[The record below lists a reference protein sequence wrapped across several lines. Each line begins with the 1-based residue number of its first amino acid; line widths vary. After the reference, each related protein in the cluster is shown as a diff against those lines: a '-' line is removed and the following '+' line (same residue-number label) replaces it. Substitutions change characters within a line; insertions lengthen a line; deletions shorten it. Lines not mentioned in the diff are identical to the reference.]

1 MLYES
6 VGLIFLRLYSATLLT
21 NYLKDRIPMK
31 LLSLTITLLLLAN
44 TGYGKTESLAF
55 TKEHSQTTIEIIDT
69 LENKHYKQ
77 QTVDDNFSSLL
88 LDSYFDA
95 LDPVKVYFLKS
106 DITRFEQS
114 RYSFDDNLKDGDLK
128 QGFTIFNLF
137 RERVAERLES
147 NINLLDSEFSFD
159 FSLNES
165 IDHNKDSRNWM
176 TSQVEADDYWRKR
189 MKDSLLRLVLSG
201 KELGAARELL
211 RKRYANQLK
220 QLARQDADD
229 AIQNFL
235 NVLAGIYD
243 PHTSYL
249 APRTLENFNISMS
262 LSLEGIGAVLQL
274 EDEFTKI
281 VRIVPGGPADK
292 QGTLAAEDK
301 IIGVAQGDD
310 TMVDVIGWRLDDVVE
325 LIRGKKD
332 SQVRLEVIPSTS
344 KIGDK
349 TAIVTIIRDKVK
361 LEEQA
366 AKSHILN
373 LHRDG
378 ENFRAGVITIPAFYM
393 DFEAYRQRDP
403 DFKSTSRDVM
413 KLIID
418 LKNEG
423 VDGIVLDLRNNG
435 GGSLY
440 EATAL
445 TDLFIHPGPVV
456 QIRHANQRVSRDQ
469 RARQRPFYDGP
480 MIVLINRLSASA
492 SEIFAGAI
500 QDYGRGLVV
509 GTTSFGKGTVQMLA
523 PLKQGRLKLTESK
536 FYRVSGQSTQHRG
549 VVPDITFPSY
559 FDLQEVGESSQDN
572 ALPWDS
578 IREVRHR
585 IYEDFSPLLSV
596 LKSQHQERIETDPNW
611 QFMLDEISLI
621 EEQRT
626 RQTVTLNKVL
636 REQLKEQREEKWLS
650 IENKRRQKRHEPVF
664 ESTEAAEVFRKQ
676 QKKDDK
682 MPDPILQETAHLLAD
697 YTHAAGASQETRL
710 VKKEKVP

>member
-1 MLYES
+1 
-6 VGLIFLRLYSATLLT
+6 
-21 NYLKDRIPMK
+21 MK
-31 LLSLTITLLLLAN
+31 LLSLTITLLLLTA
-44 TGYGKTESLAF
+44 TAYGKTEPLVF
-55 TKEHSQTTIEIIDT
+55 TKEHSQTAMEIIDT
-69 LENKHYKQ
+69 LGSKHYKKQ
-77 QTVDDNFSSLL
+77 VIDDDFSSHL

-106 DITRFEQS
+106 DITQFEAN
-114 RYSFDDNLKDGDLK
+114 RYTFDDDLEDGDLT
-128 QGFTIFNLF
+128 QGFDIFNLF
-137 RERVAERLES
+137 RERISDRLES
-147 NINLLDSEFSFD
+147 NIRLLESDFSFD
-159 FSLNES
+159 FSLEEAINH
-165 IDHNKDSRNWM
+165 DRDARTWM
-176 TSQVEADDYWRKR
+176 TSQEEADDYWRRR

-201 KELGAARELL
+201 KEPEAARELL
-211 RKRYANQLK
+211 RKRYVNQLK

-229 AIQNFL
+229 AVQGFV

-301 IIGVAQGDD
+301 IIGVAQDD
-310 TMVDVIGWRLDDVVE
+310 AAMVDIIGWRLDDVVE
-325 LIRGKKD
+325 LIRGKKN
-332 SQVRLEVIPSTS
+332 SRVRLEVIPGTS
-344 KIGDK
+344 KVGDK
-349 TAIVTIIRDKVK
+349 TKIVTITRDKVK

-366 AKSHILN
+366 AKSKVIELQQG
-373 LHRDG
+373 DKK
-378 ENFRAGVITIPAFYM
+378 FRAGVITVPAFYM

-403 DFKSTSRDVM
+403 NFKSTSRDVM
-413 KLIID
+413 KLIAD
-418 LKNEG
+418 LKEQD
-423 VDGIVLDLRNNG
+423 VDGIILDLRNNG

-456 QIRHANQRVSRDQ
+456 QIRHADQRVSREQ

-480 MIVLINRLSASA
+480 LIVLINRLSASA

-500 QDYGRGLVV
+500 QDYGRGLVA
-509 GTTSFGKGTVQMLA
+509 GTTSFGKGTVQVLA

-559 FDLQEVGESSQDN
+559 FDLEEVGESSQDN

-585 IYEDFSPLLSV
+585 MYEDFNPLLSV
-596 LKSQHQERIETDPNW
+596 LKTQHQRRIETDPDW
-611 QFMLDEISLI
+611 QFMLDEIALI
-621 EEQRT
+621 REQSAL
-626 RQTVTLNKVL
+626 QTVTLNKTR
-636 REQLKEQREEKWLS
+636 REQLKDQHEEKWLS
-650 IENKRRQKRHEPVF
+650 IENKRRLKRHEPVF
-664 ESTEAAEVFRKQ
+664 ETTDAVEAFRKQ
-676 QKKDDK
+676 QKEDEKT
-682 MPDPILQETAHLLAD
+682 PDPILQETAHLLAD
-697 YTHAAGASQETRL
+697 YTHVAASSLEVRL
-710 VKKEKVP
+710 VNKEAVK

>member
-1 MLYES
+1 
-6 VGLIFLRLYSATLLT
+6 
-21 NYLKDRIPMK
+21 MK
-31 LLSLTITLLLLAN
+31 LLSLTITLLLLTA
-44 TGYGKTESLAF
+44 TAYGKTEPLVF
-55 TKEHSQTTIEIIDT
+55 TKEHSQTAMEIIDT
-69 LENKHYKQ
+69 LGSKHYKKQ
-77 QTVDDNFSSLL
+77 VIDDDFSSHL

-106 DITRFEQS
+106 DITQFEAN
-114 RYSFDDNLKDGDLK
+114 RYTFDDDLEDGDLT
-128 QGFTIFNLF
+128 QGFDIFNLF
-137 RERVAERLES
+137 RERISDRLES
-147 NINLLDSEFSFD
+147 NIRLLESDFSFD
-159 FSLNES
+159 FSLEEAINHDRDAR
-165 IDHNKDSRNWM
+165 IWM
-176 TSQVEADDYWRKR
+176 TSQEEADDYWRRR

-201 KELGAARELL
+201 KEPEAARELL

-229 AIQNFL
+229 AVQGFV

-301 IIGVAQGDD
+301 IIGVAQDD
-310 TMVDVIGWRLDDVVE
+310 AAMVDIIGWRLDDVVE
-325 LIRGKKD
+325 LIRGKKN
-332 SQVRLEVIPSTS
+332 SRVRLEVIPGTS
-344 KIGDK
+344 KVGDK
-349 TAIVTIIRDKVK
+349 TKIVTITRDKVK

-366 AKSHILN
+366 AKSKVIELQQG
-373 LHRDG
+373 DKK
-378 ENFRAGVITIPAFYM
+378 FRAGVITVPAFYM

-403 DFKSTSRDVM
+403 NFKSTSRDVM
-413 KLIID
+413 KLIAD
-418 LKNEG
+418 LKEQD
-423 VDGIVLDLRNNG
+423 VDGIILDLRNNG

-456 QIRHANQRVSRDQ
+456 QIRHADQRVSREQ

-480 MIVLINRLSASA
+480 LIVLINRLSASA

-500 QDYGRGLVV
+500 QDYGRGLVA
-509 GTTSFGKGTVQMLA
+509 GTTSFGKGTVQVLA

-559 FDLQEVGESSQDN
+559 FDLEEVGESSQDN

-585 IYEDFSPLLSV
+585 MYEDFNPLLSV
-596 LKSQHQERIETDPNW
+596 LKTQHQRRIETDPDW
-611 QFMLDEISLI
+611 QFMLDEIALI
-621 EEQRT
+621 REQSAL
-626 RQTVTLNKVL
+626 QTVTLNKTR
-636 REQLKEQREEKWLS
+636 REQLKDQHEEKWLS
-650 IENKRRQKRHEPVF
+650 IENKRRLKRHEPVF
-664 ESTEAAEVFRKQ
+664 ETTDAVEAFRKQ
-676 QKKDDK
+676 QKEDEKT
-682 MPDPILQETAHLLAD
+682 PDPILQETAHLLAD
-697 YTHAAGASQETRL
+697 YTHVAASSLEVRL
-710 VKKEKVP
+710 VNKEAVK

>member
-1 MLYES
+1 
-6 VGLIFLRLYSATLLT
+6 
-21 NYLKDRIPMK
+21 MK
-31 LLSLTITLLLLAN
+31 LLPFAITLFLVA
-44 TGYGKTESLAF
+44 TTAYGKTETLVFS
-55 TKEHSQTTIEIIDT
+55 KEHSQTAMEIIDT
-69 LENKHYKQ
+69 LGSKHYKKQ
-77 QTVDDNFSSLL
+77 VVDDDFSSRL

-95 LDPVKVYFLKS
+95 LDPGKVYFLKN
-106 DITRFEQS
+106 DVAQFETS
-114 RYSFDDNLKDGDLK
+114 RYSFDEALEDGDLTD
-128 QGFTIFNLF
+128 GFAIFNLF
-137 RERVAERLES
+137 RDRITERLES
-147 NINLLDSEFSFD
+147 NIALLESDFSFD
-159 FSLNES
+159 FSLDES
-165 IDHNKDSRNWM
+165 INNDRDSRHWM
-176 TSQVEADDYWRKR
+176 VSQADADEYWRKR

-201 KELGAARELL
+201 KEPDAARELL

-229 AIQNFL
+229 AVQGFI

-310 TMVDVIGWRLDDVVE
+310 AAMVDVIGWRLDDVVE

-332 SQVRLEVIPSTS
+332 SRVRLEIIPGTS
-344 KIGDK
+344 EGGDE
-349 TAIVTIIRDKVK
+349 TTIVTITRDKVK

-366 AKSHILN
+366 AKSKVIELQQ
-373 LHRDG
+373 DG
-378 ENFRAGVITIPAFYM
+378 ESFRAGVITVPAFYM

-403 DFKSTSRDVM
+403 NFKSTSRDVM
-413 KLIID
+413 KLIVD
-418 LKNEG
+418 LKKEG

-440 EATAL
+440 EATSL

-456 QIRHANQRVSRDQ
+456 QIRHADQRVSREQ

-480 MIVLINRLSASA
+480 LIVLINRLSASA

-500 QDYGRGLVV
+500 QDYGRGLVA
-509 GTTSFGKGTVQMLA
+509 GTTSFGKGTVQVLA

-549 VVPDITFPSY
+549 VVPDIAFPSY
-559 FDLQEVGESSQDN
+559 FDLEEVGESSQDN

-585 IYEDFSPLLSV
+585 MYEDFDPLLSI
-596 LKSQHQERIETDPNW
+596 LKTQHQQRVETDPDW
-611 QFMLDEISLI
+611 QFMLDEIALI
-621 EEQRT
+621 NEQRAL
-626 RQTVTLNKVL
+626 QTVTLNRTN
-636 REQLKEQREEKWLS
+636 REELKRQREEKWLA
-650 IENKRRQKRHEPVF
+650 IENKRRQKRNEPVF
-664 ESTEAAEVFRKQ
+664 ESTDAVEAFRKQ
-676 QKKDDK
+676 QKEDEK
-682 MPDPILQETAHLLAD
+682 MPDPILQETAKLLAD
-697 YTHAAGASQETRL
+697 YTHAATVALETR
-710 VKKEKVP
+710 VVRKGSVQ

>member
-1 MLYES
+1 
-6 VGLIFLRLYSATLLT
+6 
-21 NYLKDRIPMK
+21 MK
-31 LLSLTITLLLLAN
+31 LLSFAITLFLLA
-44 TGYGKTESLAF
+44 TTAYGKTEPLVF
-55 TKEHSQTTIEIIDT
+55 TKEHSQTAMEIIDT
-69 LENKHYKQ
+69 LSSKHYKKQ
-77 QTVDDNFSSLL
+77 IVDDNFSSRL

-106 DITRFEQS
+106 DVAQFEAS
-114 RYSFDDNLKDGDLK
+114 RYSFDEALADGDLT
-128 QGFTIFNLF
+128 QGFAIFNLF
-137 RERVAERLES
+137 RERIAERLES
-147 NINLLDSEFSFD
+147 NITLLEGDFSFD
-159 FSLNES
+159 FSLEETINL
-165 IDHNKDSRNWM
+165 DRDSRSWM
-176 TSQVEADDYWRKR
+176 ASEAEAADYWRKR

-201 KELGAARELL
+201 KEPDAARELL

-229 AIQNFL
+229 AVQGFI

-262 LSLEGIGAVLQL
+262 LSLEGIGAVLQM

-292 QGTLAAEDK
+292 QGSLAAEDK
-301 IIGVAQGDD
+301 IIGVAQDD
-310 TMVDVIGWRLDDVVE
+310 AVMVDVIGWRLDDVVD

-332 SQVRLEVIPSTS
+332 SRVRLEIISGTS
-344 KIGDK
+344 EGGDK
-349 TAIVTIIRDKVK
+349 TSIVAIIRDKVK

-366 AKSHILN
+366 AKSQVIEL
-373 LHRDG
+373 LQGD
-378 ENFRAGVITIPAFYM
+378 EKFRAGVITVPAFYM

-403 DFKSTSRDVM
+403 NFKSTSRDVM

-418 LKNEG
+418 LKKEG
-423 VDGIVLDLRNNG
+423 VDGIILDLRNNG

-440 EATAL
+440 EATSL

-456 QIRHANQRVSRDQ
+456 QIRHADQHVSREQ

-480 MIVLINRLSASA
+480 LIVLINRLSASA

-500 QDYGRGLVV
+500 QDYGRGLVA
-509 GTTSFGKGTVQMLA
+509 GTTSFGKGTVQVLA

-549 VVPDITFPSY
+549 VVPDIDFPSY
-559 FDLQEVGESSQDN
+559 FDLEEVGESSQDN

-585 IYEDFSPLLSV
+585 MYEDFDPLLSV
-596 LKSQHQERIETDPNW
+596 LKTQHRQRVETDPDW
-611 QFMLDEISLI
+611 QFMLNEIALI
-621 EEQRT
+621 SEQRAL
-626 RQTVTLNKVL
+626 QTSTLNKTS
-636 REQLKEQREEKWLS
+636 REQLKEQREEKWLA
-650 IENKRRQKRHEPVF
+650 IENTRRQKRNEPVF
-664 ESTEAAEVFRKQ
+664 ESTDAVEAFRKQ
-676 QKKDDK
+676 QKEDEKT
-682 MPDPILQETAHLLAD
+682 PDPILQETAHLLAD
-697 YTHAAGASQETRL
+697 YTHAAAASLEPRL
-710 VKKEKVP
+710 VRKEAVQ

>member
-1 MLYES
+1 
-6 VGLIFLRLYSATLLT
+6 
-21 NYLKDRIPMK
+21 MK
-31 LLSLTITLLLLAN
+31 LLSFTITLFLLA
-44 TGYGKTESLAF
+44 TTAYGKTEPLVF
-55 TKEHSQTTIEIIDT
+55 TKEHSQTAMEIIET
-69 LENKHYKQ
+69 LSSKHYKKQ
-77 QTVDDNFSSLL
+77 LVDDNFSSRM

-106 DITRFEQS
+106 DVAQFEAIRF
-114 RYSFDDNLKDGDLK
+114 SFDEALEDGDLA
-128 QGFTIFNLF
+128 QGFAIFNLF
-137 RERVAERLES
+137 RERISGRLES
-147 NINLLDSEFSFD
+147 NITLLESDFSFD
-159 FSLNES
+159 FSLEETINH
-165 IDHNKDSRNWM
+165 DRDSRSWM
-176 TSQVEADDYWRKR
+176 TNEAEADDYWRKR

-201 KELGAARELL
+201 KEPDAARELL

-229 AIQNFL
+229 AVQGFI

-262 LSLEGIGAVLQL
+262 LSLEGIGAVLQM

-301 IIGVAQGDD
+301 IIGVAQDD
-310 TMVDVIGWRLDDVVE
+310 ADMVDVIGWRLDDVVD

-332 SQVRLEVIPSTS
+332 SRVRLEVIPSTS
-344 KIGDK
+344 EGGDK
-349 TAIVTIIRDKVK
+349 TTVVAIIRDKVK

-366 AKSHILN
+366 AKSEVIELQQG
-373 LHRDG
+373 DD
-378 ENFRAGVITIPAFYM
+378 NFRAGVITVPAFYM

-403 DFKSTSRDVM
+403 NFKSTSRDVM

-418 LKNEG
+418 LKKEG
-423 VDGIVLDLRNNG
+423 VDGIILDLRNNG

-440 EATAL
+440 EATSL

-456 QIRHANQRVSRDQ
+456 QIRHADQHVSREQ

-480 MIVLINRLSASA
+480 LIVLINRLSASA

-500 QDYGRGLVV
+500 QDYGRGLVA
-509 GTTSFGKGTVQMLA
+509 GTTSFGKGTVQVLA

-549 VVPDITFPSY
+549 VVPDIAFPSY
-559 FDLQEVGESSQDN
+559 FDLEEVGESSQDN

-585 IYEDFSPLLSV
+585 MYEDFDPLLSV
-596 LKSQHQERIETDPNW
+596 LKTQHQLRVETDPDW
-611 QFMLDEISLI
+611 QFMLDEIAIIS
-621 EEQRT
+621 EQREL
-626 RQTVTLNKVL
+626 QTFTLNKAS
-636 REQLKEQREEKWLS
+636 REQLKEQREEKWLA
-650 IENKRRQKRHEPVF
+650 IENTRRQKRNEPVF
-664 ESTEAAEVFRKQ
+664 ESTDAVEAFRKQ
-676 QKKDDK
+676 QKEDEKT
-682 MPDPILQETAHLLAD
+682 PDPILQETAHLLAD
-697 YTHAAGASQETRL
+697 YTHAAAASLQTRL
-710 VKKEKVP
+710 VRKEGVQ

>member
-1 MLYES
+1 
-6 VGLIFLRLYSATLLT
+6 
-21 NYLKDRIPMK
+21 MK
-31 LLSLTITLLLLAN
+31 LLSLTITLLLLA
-44 TGYGKTESLAF
+44 TTTYGKTESLVF
-55 TKEHSQTTIEIIDT
+55 TKEHSQTAIEIINT
-69 LENKHYKQ
+69 LSSKHYKKQ
-77 QTVDDNFSSLL
+77 PVDDNFSSLL

-95 LDPVKVYFLKS
+95 LDPAKAYLLKS
-106 DITRFEQS
+106 DVTAFEGTRY
-114 RYSFDDNLKDGDLK
+114 RFDDDLTEGDLTD
-128 QGFTIFNLF
+128 GFAIFNVF
-137 RERVAERLES
+137 RERISARLES
-147 NINLLDSEFSFD
+147 NIRLLESDFNFD
-159 FSLNES
+159 FSQDES
-165 IDHNKDSRNWM
+165 INLDNDSRRWM
-176 TSQVEADDYWRKR
+176 TSQAEADEYWRKR
-189 MKDSLLRLVLSG
+189 MKDSLLRLLLSG
-201 KELGAARELL
+201 KELGDARELL
-211 RKRYANQLK
+211 RKRYANQLQ

-229 AIQNFL
+229 TVQGFI
-235 NVLAGIYD
+235 NVLAGLYD

-301 IIGVAQGDD
+301 IIGVAQDD
-310 TMVDVIGWRLDDVVE
+310 GPMIDVIGWRLDEVVE

-332 SQVRLEVIPSTS
+332 SRVRLEIIPGTLEG
-344 KIGDK
+344 GDE
-349 TAIVTIIRDKVK
+349 TTIVAITRDKVK

-366 AKSHILN
+366 AKSHIIELQQ
-373 LHRDG
+373 DD
-378 ENFRAGVITIPAFYM
+378 ESFRAGVIAIPAFYM

-403 DFKSTSRDVM
+403 DFKSTSRDVL

-418 LKNEG
+418 LKNDD

-456 QIRHANQRVSRDQ
+456 QIRHADQRVSREQ

-480 MIVLINRLSASA
+480 LIVLINRLSASA

-500 QDYGRGLVV
+500 QDYGRGLIA
-509 GTTSFGKGTVQMLA
+509 GTTSFGKGTVQVLA

-549 VVPDITFPSY
+549 VVPDIAFPSY
-559 FDLQEVGESSQDN
+559 FDLEEVGESSRDN

-585 IYEDFSPLLSV
+585 MYEDFSPLLSI
-596 LKSQHQERIETDPNW
+596 LKARHQQRIQTDPDW
-611 QFMLDEISLI
+611 QFMLDEINLI
-621 EEQRT
+621 EEQRA
-626 RQTVTLNKVL
+626 RQTVTLNKAL
-636 REQLKEQREEKWLS
+636 REQLKAQREEKWLS
-650 IENKRRQKRHEPVF
+650 IENKRRHKRQEPVF
-664 ESTEAAEVFRKQ
+664 ESTDAVEAFRKQ
-676 QKKDDK
+676 QEEDDK
-682 MPDPILQETAHLLAD
+682 TPDPILQETANLLAD
-697 YTHAAGASQETRL
+697 YTASAALLDTR
-710 VKKEKVP
+710 VVRKESVQ

>member
-1 MLYES
+1 
-6 VGLIFLRLYSATLLT
+6 
-21 NYLKDRIPMK
+21 MK
-31 LLSLTITLLLLAN
+31 LLSLVLTLFLFAS
-44 TGYGKTESLAF
+44 TAYGKTESLVF
-55 TKEHSQTTIEIIDT
+55 TKEHSRTAMEIIDT
-69 LENKHYKQ
+69 LSSKHYKKQ
-77 QTVDDNFSSLL
+77 SVDDQFSSRL

-95 LDPVKVYFLKS
+95 LDPVKVYFLQS
-106 DITRFEQS
+106 DVAQFEPS
-114 RYSFDDNLKDGDLK
+114 RYSLDDALKDGDLS
-128 QGFTIFNLF
+128 QAFAIFNLF
-137 RERVAERLES
+137 RERIAQRLES
-147 NINLLDSEFSFD
+147 NVAVLEGDFSFD
-159 FSLNES
+159 FSLEES
-165 IDHNKDSRNWM
+165 INLDRDSRNWM
-176 TSQVEADDYWRKR
+176 ASQAEADDYWRKR

-201 KELGAARELL
+201 KEPDAARELL

-229 AIQNFL
+229 AVQNFI

-292 QGTLAAEDK
+292 NGVLAAEDK
-301 IIGVAQGDD
+301 IIGVAQDDGD
-310 TMVDVIGWRLDDVVE
+310 MVDVIGWRLDDVVD

-332 SQVRLEVIPSTS
+332 SRVRLEIIPGTS
-344 KIGDK
+344 EGGDK
-349 TAIVTIIRDKVK
+349 TAVVTIVRDKVK

-366 AKSHILN
+366 AKSEVIELKQGGH
-373 LHRDG
+373 
-378 ENFRAGVITIPAFYM
+378 NFQVGVITVPAFYM

-403 DFKSTSRDVM
+403 NFKSTSRDVM
-413 KLIID
+413 KLILD
-418 LKNEG
+418 LKKQH

-440 EATAL
+440 EATSL

-456 QIRHANQRVSRDQ
+456 QIRHADQRVSREQ

-480 MIVLINRLSASA
+480 LIVLINRLSASA

-509 GTTSFGKGTVQMLA
+509 GTTSFGKGTVQVLA

-549 VVPDITFPSY
+549 VIPDISFPSY
-559 FDLQEVGESSQDN
+559 FDLDEVGESSQDN

-585 IYEDFSPLLSV
+585 MYEDFDPLLTL
-596 LKSQHQERIETDPNW
+596 LKTQHQQRVDGDPDW
-611 QFMLDEISLI
+611 QFMLDEIALI
-621 EEQRT
+621 SEQRALKT
-626 RQTVTLNKVL
+626 FTLNKAN
-636 REQLKEQREEKWLS
+636 REQLKAQREERWLA
-650 IENKRRQKRHEPVF
+650 IENTRRQKRAEPVF
-664 ESTEAAEVFRKQ
+664 ESTDAVEAFRKQ
-676 QKKDDK
+676 QKEDEQT
-682 MPDPILQETAHLLAD
+682 PDPILQETAHLLAD
-697 YTHAAGASQETRL
+697 YSRAAALPETRL
-710 VKKEKVP
+710 VKKAGAQ

>member
-1 MLYES
+1 
-6 VGLIFLRLYSATLLT
+6 
-21 NYLKDRIPMK
+21 MK
-31 LLSLTITLLLLAN
+31 LLSLAITLFLLA
-44 TGYGKTESLAF
+44 TTAYGKTEPLVF
-55 TKEHSQTTIEIIDT
+55 TKEHSQTAMEIIET
-69 LENKHYKQ
+69 LSSKHYKKQ
-77 QTVDDNFSSLL
+77 LVDDNFSSRL

-106 DITRFEQS
+106 DVAQFEAS
-114 RYSFDDNLKDGDLK
+114 RYSFDEALADGDLA
-128 QGFTIFNLF
+128 QGFAIFNLF
-137 RERVAERLES
+137 RERIAERLES
-147 NINLLDSEFSFD
+147 NIALLEGDFSFD
-159 FSLNES
+159 FSLEETINH
-165 IDHNKDSRNWM
+165 DRDSRSWM
-176 TSQVEADDYWRKR
+176 TSEADANDYWRKR

-201 KELGAARELL
+201 KEPDAARELL

-229 AIQNFL
+229 AVQGFI

-262 LSLEGIGAVLQL
+262 LSLEGIGAVLQM

-301 IIGVAQGDD
+301 IIGVAQDD
-310 TMVDVIGWRLDDVVE
+310 ADMVDVIGWRLDDVVD

-332 SQVRLEVIPSTS
+332 SRVRLEVIPSTS
-344 KIGDK
+344 EGGDK
-349 TAIVTIIRDKVK
+349 TTVVAIIRDKVK

-366 AKSHILN
+366 AKSEVIELQQG
-373 LHRDG
+373 D
-378 ENFRAGVITIPAFYM
+378 ENFRAGVITVPAFYM

-403 DFKSTSRDVM
+403 NFKSTSRDVM

-418 LKNEG
+418 LKKEG
-423 VDGIVLDLRNNG
+423 VDGIILDLRNNG

-440 EATAL
+440 EATSL

-456 QIRHANQRVSRDQ
+456 QIRHADQHVSREQ

-480 MIVLINRLSASA
+480 LIVLINRLSASA

-500 QDYGRGLVV
+500 QDYGRGLVA
-509 GTTSFGKGTVQMLA
+509 GTTSFGKGTVQVLA

-549 VVPDITFPSY
+549 VVPDIAFPSY
-559 FDLQEVGESSQDN
+559 FDLEEVGESSQDN

-585 IYEDFSPLLSV
+585 MYEDFDPLLSV
-596 LKSQHQERIETDPNW
+596 LKTQHQLRVETDPDW
-611 QFMLDEISLI
+611 QFMLDEIAIIS
-621 EEQRT
+621 EQREL
-626 RQTVTLNKVL
+626 QTFTLNKAS
-636 REQLKEQREEKWLS
+636 REQLKEQREEKWLA
-650 IENKRRQKRHEPVF
+650 IENTRRQKRNEPVF
-664 ESTEAAEVFRKQ
+664 ESTDAVEAFRKQ
-676 QKKDDK
+676 QKEDEKT
-682 MPDPILQETAHLLAD
+682 PDPILQETAHLLAD
-697 YTHAAGASQETRL
+697 YTHAAAASLETRL
-710 VKKEKVP
+710 VRKEGVQ

>member
-1 MLYES
+1 
-6 VGLIFLRLYSATLLT
+6 
-21 NYLKDRIPMK
+21 MK
-31 LLSLTITLLLLAN
+31 LLSLTITLLLLA
-44 TGYGKTESLAF
+44 TTTYGKTESLVF
-55 TKEHSQTTIEIIDT
+55 TKEHSQTAIEIINT
-69 LENKHYKQ
+69 LSSKHYKKQ
-77 QTVDDNFSSLL
+77 PVDDNFSSLL

-95 LDPVKVYFLKS
+95 LDPAKAYLLKS
-106 DITRFEQS
+106 DVTAFEGTRY
-114 RYSFDDNLKDGDLK
+114 RFDDDLTEGDLTD
-128 QGFTIFNLF
+128 GFAIFNVF
-137 RERVAERLES
+137 RERISARLES
-147 NINLLDSEFSFD
+147 NIRLLESDFNFD
-159 FSLNES
+159 FSQDES
-165 IDHNKDSRNWM
+165 INLDNDSRRWM
-176 TSQVEADDYWRKR
+176 TSQAEADEYWRKR
-189 MKDSLLRLVLSG
+189 MKDSLLRLLLSG
-201 KELGAARELL
+201 KELGDARELL
-211 RKRYANQLK
+211 RKRYANQLQ

-229 AIQNFL
+229 TVQGFI
-235 NVLAGIYD
+235 NVLAGLYD

-301 IIGVAQGDD
+301 IIGVAQDD
-310 TMVDVIGWRLDDVVE
+310 GPMIDVIGWRLDEVVE

-332 SQVRLEVIPSTS
+332 SRVRLEIIPGTLEG
-344 KIGDK
+344 GDE
-349 TAIVTIIRDKVK
+349 TTIVAITRDKVK

-366 AKSHILN
+366 AKSHIIELQQ
-373 LHRDG
+373 DD
-378 ENFRAGVITIPAFYM
+378 ESFRAGVIAIPAFYM

-403 DFKSTSRDVM
+403 DFKSTSRDVL

-418 LKNEG
+418 LKNDD

-456 QIRHANQRVSRDQ
+456 QIRHADQRVSREQ

-480 MIVLINRLSASA
+480 LIVLINRLSASA

-500 QDYGRGLVV
+500 QDYGRGLIA
-509 GTTSFGKGTVQMLA
+509 GTTSFGKGTVQVLA

-549 VVPDITFPSY
+549 VVPDIAFPSY
-559 FDLQEVGESSQDN
+559 FDLEEVGESSRDN

-585 IYEDFSPLLSV
+585 MYEDFSPLLSI
-596 LKSQHQERIETDPNW
+596 LKARHQQRIQTDPDW
-611 QFMLDEISLI
+611 QFMLDEINLI
-621 EEQRT
+621 EEQRA
-626 RQTVTLNKVL
+626 RQTVTLNKAL
-636 REQLKEQREEKWLS
+636 REQLKAQREEKWLS
-650 IENKRRQKRHEPVF
+650 IENKRRHKRQEPVF
-664 ESTEAAEVFRKQ
+664 ESTDAVEAFRKQ
-676 QKKDDK
+676 QEEDHKT
-682 MPDPILQETAHLLAD
+682 PDPILQETANLLAD
-697 YTHAAGASQETRL
+697 YTASAALLDTR
-710 VKKEKVP
+710 VVRKESVQ

>member
-1 MLYES
+1 
-6 VGLIFLRLYSATLLT
+6 
-21 NYLKDRIPMK
+21 MK
-31 LLSLTITLLLLAN
+31 LLSLTITLLLLA
-44 TGYGKTESLAF
+44 TTTYGKTESLVF
-55 TKEHSQTTIEIIDT
+55 TKEHSQTAIEINNT
-69 LENKHYKQ
+69 LSSKHYKKQ
-77 QTVDDNFSSLL
+77 PVDDNFSSLL

-95 LDPVKVYFLKS
+95 LDPAKAYLLKS
-106 DITRFEQS
+106 DVTAFEGTRY
-114 RYSFDDNLKDGDLK
+114 RFDDDLTEGDLTD
-128 QGFTIFNLF
+128 GFAIFNVF
-137 RERVAERLES
+137 RERISARLES
-147 NINLLDSEFSFD
+147 NIRLLESDFNFD
-159 FSLNES
+159 FSQDES
-165 IDHNKDSRNWM
+165 INLDNDSRRWM
-176 TSQVEADDYWRKR
+176 TSQAEADEYWRKR
-189 MKDSLLRLVLSG
+189 MKDSLLRLLLSG
-201 KELGAARELL
+201 KELGDARELL
-211 RKRYANQLK
+211 RKRYANQLQ

-229 AIQNFL
+229 TVQGFI
-235 NVLAGIYD
+235 NVLAGLYD

-301 IIGVAQGDD
+301 IIGVAQDD
-310 TMVDVIGWRLDDVVE
+310 GPMIDVIGWRLDEVVE

-332 SQVRLEVIPSTS
+332 SRVRLEIIPGTLEG
-344 KIGDK
+344 GDE
-349 TAIVTIIRDKVK
+349 TTIVAITRDKVK

-366 AKSHILN
+366 AKSHIIELQQ
-373 LHRDG
+373 DD
-378 ENFRAGVITIPAFYM
+378 ESFRAGVIAIPAFYM

-403 DFKSTSRDVM
+403 DFKSTSRDVL

-418 LKNEG
+418 LKNDD

-456 QIRHANQRVSRDQ
+456 QIRHADQRVSREQ

-480 MIVLINRLSASA
+480 LIVLINRLSASA

-500 QDYGRGLVV
+500 QDYGRGLIA
-509 GTTSFGKGTVQMLA
+509 GTTSFGKGTVQVLA

-549 VVPDITFPSY
+549 VVPDIAFPSY
-559 FDLQEVGESSQDN
+559 FDLEEVGESSRDN

-585 IYEDFSPLLSV
+585 MYEDFSPLLSI
-596 LKSQHQERIETDPNW
+596 LKARHQQRIQTDPDW
-611 QFMLDEISLI
+611 QFMLDEINLI
-621 EEQRT
+621 EEQRA
-626 RQTVTLNKVL
+626 RQTVTLNKAL
-636 REQLKEQREEKWLS
+636 REQLKAQREEKWLS
-650 IENKRRQKRHEPVF
+650 IENKRRHKRQEPVF
-664 ESTEAAEVFRKQ
+664 ESTDAVEAFRKQ
-676 QKKDDK
+676 QEEDDK
-682 MPDPILQETAHLLAD
+682 TPDPILQETANLLAD
-697 YTHAAGASQETRL
+697 YTASAALLDTR
-710 VKKEKVP
+710 VVRKESVQ

>member
-1 MLYES
+1 
-6 VGLIFLRLYSATLLT
+6 
-21 NYLKDRIPMK
+21 MK
-31 LLSLTITLLLLAN
+31 LLSLTITLFLLA
-44 TGYGKTESLAF
+44 TTAYGKTEPLVF
-55 TKEHSQTTIEIIDT
+55 TKEHSQTAMEIIET
-69 LENKHYKQ
+69 LSSKHYKKQ
-77 QTVDDNFSSLL
+77 LVDDNFSSRL
-88 LDSYFDA
+88 LDSYFEA

-106 DITRFEQS
+106 DVAQFEAS
-114 RYSFDDNLKDGDLK
+114 RYSFDEALEDGDLA
-128 QGFTIFNLF
+128 QGFAIFNLF
-137 RERVAERLES
+137 RERISGRLES
-147 NINLLDSEFSFD
+147 NITLLESDFSFD
-159 FSLNES
+159 FSLEETINH
-165 IDHNKDSRNWM
+165 DRDSRSWM
-176 TSQVEADDYWRKR
+176 TNGAEADDYWRKR

-201 KELGAARELL
+201 KEPDAARELL

-229 AIQNFL
+229 AVQGFI

-262 LSLEGIGAVLQL
+262 LSLEGIGAVLQM

-301 IIGVAQGDD
+301 IIGVAQDD
-310 TMVDVIGWRLDDVVE
+310 ADMVDVIGWRLDDVVD

-332 SQVRLEVIPSTS
+332 SRVRLEVIPSTS
-344 KIGDK
+344 EGGDK
-349 TAIVTIIRDKVK
+349 TTVVAIIRDKVK

-366 AKSHILN
+366 AKSEVIELQQG
-373 LHRDG
+373 D
-378 ENFRAGVITIPAFYM
+378 ENFRAGVITVPAFYM

-403 DFKSTSRDVM
+403 NFKSTSRDVM

-418 LKNEG
+418 LKKEG
-423 VDGIVLDLRNNG
+423 VDGIILDLRNNG

-440 EATAL
+440 EATSL

-456 QIRHANQRVSRDQ
+456 QIRHADQHVSREQ

-480 MIVLINRLSASA
+480 LIVLINRLSASA

-500 QDYGRGLVV
+500 QDYGRGLVA
-509 GTTSFGKGTVQMLA
+509 GTTSFGKGTVQVLA

-549 VVPDITFPSY
+549 VVPDIAFPSY
-559 FDLQEVGESSQDN
+559 FDLEEVGESSQDN

-585 IYEDFSPLLSV
+585 MYEDFDPLLSV
-596 LKSQHQERIETDPNW
+596 LKTQHQLRVETDPDW
-611 QFMLDEISLI
+611 QFMLDEIAIIS
-621 EEQRT
+621 EQREL
-626 RQTVTLNKVL
+626 QTFTLNKAS
-636 REQLKEQREEKWLS
+636 REQLKEQREEKWLA
-650 IENKRRQKRHEPVF
+650 IENTRRQKRNEPVF
-664 ESTEAAEVFRKQ
+664 ESTDAVEAFRKQ
-676 QKKDDK
+676 QKEDEKT
-682 MPDPILQETAHLLAD
+682 PDPILQETAHLLAD
-697 YTHAAGASQETRL
+697 YTHAAAASLQTRL
-710 VKKEKVP
+710 VRKEGVQ

>member
-1 MLYES
+1 
-6 VGLIFLRLYSATLLT
+6 
-21 NYLKDRIPMK
+21 MK
-31 LLSLTITLLLLAN
+31 LLSLTITLFLLA
-44 TGYGKTESLAF
+44 TTAYGKTEPLVF
-55 TKEHSQTTIEIIDT
+55 TKEHSQTAMEIIET
-69 LENKHYKQ
+69 LSSKHYKKQ
-77 QTVDDNFSSLL
+77 LVDDNFSSRL
-88 LDSYFDA
+88 LDSYFEA

-106 DITRFEQS
+106 DVAQFEAS
-114 RYSFDDNLKDGDLK
+114 RYSFDEALEDGDLA
-128 QGFTIFNLF
+128 QGFAIFNLF
-137 RERVAERLES
+137 RERISGRLES
-147 NINLLDSEFSFD
+147 NITLLEGDFSFD
-159 FSLNES
+159 FSLEETINH
-165 IDHNKDSRNWM
+165 DRDSRSWM
-176 TSQVEADDYWRKR
+176 TNEAEADDYWRKR

-201 KELGAARELL
+201 KEPNAARELL

-229 AIQNFL
+229 AVQGFI

-262 LSLEGIGAVLQL
+262 LSLEGIGAVLQM

-301 IIGVAQGDD
+301 IIGVAQDD
-310 TMVDVIGWRLDDVVE
+310 ADMVDVIGWRLDDVVD

-332 SQVRLEVIPSTS
+332 SRVRLEVIPGTS
-344 KIGDK
+344 EGGDK
-349 TAIVTIIRDKVK
+349 TTVVAIIRDKVK

-366 AKSHILN
+366 AKSEVIKLQQG
-373 LHRDG
+373 D
-378 ENFRAGVITIPAFYM
+378 ENFRAGVITVPAFYM

-403 DFKSTSRDVM
+403 NFKSTSRDVM

-418 LKNEG
+418 LKKEG
-423 VDGIVLDLRNNG
+423 VDGIILDLRNNG

-440 EATAL
+440 EATSL

-456 QIRHANQRVSRDQ
+456 QIRHADQHVSREQ

-480 MIVLINRLSASA
+480 LIVLINRLSASA

-500 QDYGRGLVV
+500 QDYGRGLVA
-509 GTTSFGKGTVQMLA
+509 GTTSFGKGTVQVLA

-549 VVPDITFPSY
+549 VVPDIAFPSY
-559 FDLQEVGESSQDN
+559 FDLEEVGESSQDN

-585 IYEDFSPLLSV
+585 MYEDFDPLLSV
-596 LKSQHQERIETDPNW
+596 LKTQHQLRVETDPDW
-611 QFMLDEISLI
+611 QFMLDEIAIIS
-621 EEQRT
+621 EQREL
-626 RQTVTLNKVL
+626 QTFTLNKAS
-636 REQLKEQREEKWLS
+636 REQLKEQREEKWLA
-650 IENKRRQKRHEPVF
+650 IENTRRQKRNEPVF
-664 ESTEAAEVFRKQ
+664 ESTDAVEAFRKQ
-676 QKKDDK
+676 QKEDEKT
-682 MPDPILQETAHLLAD
+682 PDPILQETAHLLAD
-697 YTHAAGASQETRL
+697 YTHAAASLETRL
-710 VKKEKVP
+710 VRKESVQ

>member
-1 MLYES
+1 
-6 VGLIFLRLYSATLLT
+6 
-21 NYLKDRIPMK
+21 MK
-31 LLSLTITLLLLAN
+31 LLSLTITLFLLA
-44 TGYGKTESLAF
+44 TTAYGKTEPLVF
-55 TKEHSQTTIEIIDT
+55 TKEHSQTAMEIIET
-69 LENKHYKQ
+69 LSSKHYKKQ
-77 QTVDDNFSSLL
+77 LVDDNFSSRL

-106 DITRFEQS
+106 DVAQFEAS
-114 RYSFDDNLKDGDLK
+114 RYSFDEALEDGDLA
-128 QGFTIFNLF
+128 QGFAIFNLF
-137 RERVAERLES
+137 RERISGRLES
-147 NINLLDSEFSFD
+147 NITLLESDFSFD
-159 FSLNES
+159 FSLEETINH
-165 IDHNKDSRNWM
+165 DRDSRSLM
-176 TSQVEADDYWRKR
+176 TNEAEADDYWRKR

-201 KELGAARELL
+201 KEPDAARELL

-229 AIQNFL
+229 AVQGFI

-262 LSLEGIGAVLQL
+262 LSLEGIGAVLQM

-301 IIGVAQGDD
+301 IIGVAQDD
-310 TMVDVIGWRLDDVVE
+310 ADMVDVIGWRLDDVVD

-332 SQVRLEVIPSTS
+332 SRVRLEVIPSTS
-344 KIGDK
+344 EGGDK
-349 TAIVTIIRDKVK
+349 TTVVAIIRDKVK

-366 AKSHILN
+366 AKSEVIELQQG
-373 LHRDG
+373 D
-378 ENFRAGVITIPAFYM
+378 ENFRAGVITVPAFYM

-403 DFKSTSRDVM
+403 NFKSTSRDVM

-418 LKNEG
+418 LKKEG
-423 VDGIVLDLRNNG
+423 VDGIILDLRNNG

-440 EATAL
+440 EATSL

-456 QIRHANQRVSRDQ
+456 QIRHADQHVSREQ

-480 MIVLINRLSASA
+480 LIVLINRLSASA

-500 QDYGRGLVV
+500 QDYGRGLVA
-509 GTTSFGKGTVQMLA
+509 GSTSFGKGTVQVLA

-549 VVPDITFPSY
+549 VVPDIAFPSY
-559 FDLQEVGESSQDN
+559 FDLEEVGESSQDN

-585 IYEDFSPLLSV
+585 MYEDFDPLLSV
-596 LKSQHQERIETDPNW
+596 LKTQHQLRVETDPDW
-611 QFMLDEISLI
+611 QFMLDEIAIIS
-621 EEQRT
+621 EQREL
-626 RQTVTLNKVL
+626 QTFTLNKAS
-636 REQLKEQREEKWLS
+636 REQLKEQREEKWLA
-650 IENKRRQKRHEPVF
+650 IENTRRQKRNEPVF
-664 ESTEAAEVFRKQ
+664 ESTDAVEAFRKQ
-676 QKKDDK
+676 QKEDEKT
-682 MPDPILQETAHLLAD
+682 PDPILQETAHLLAD
-697 YTHAAGASQETRL
+697 YTHAAAASLETRL
-710 VKKEKVP
+710 VRKEGVQ

>member
-1 MLYES
+1 
-6 VGLIFLRLYSATLLT
+6 
-21 NYLKDRIPMK
+21 MK
-31 LLSLTITLLLLAN
+31 LLSLTITLLLLA
-44 TGYGKTESLAF
+44 TTTYGKTESLVF
-55 TKEHSQTTIEIIDT
+55 TKEHSQTAIEIINT
-69 LENKHYKQ
+69 LSSKHYKKQ
-77 QTVDDNFSSLL
+77 PVDDNFSSLL

-95 LDPVKVYFLKS
+95 LDPAKAYLLKS
-106 DITRFEQS
+106 DVTAFEGTRY
-114 RYSFDDNLKDGDLK
+114 RFDDDLTEGDLTD
-128 QGFTIFNLF
+128 GFAIFNVF
-137 RERVAERLES
+137 RERISARLES
-147 NINLLDSEFSFD
+147 NIRLLESDFNFD
-159 FSLNES
+159 FSQDES
-165 IDHNKDSRNWM
+165 INLDNDSRRWM
-176 TSQVEADDYWRKR
+176 TSQAEADEYWRKR
-189 MKDSLLRLVLSG
+189 MKDSLLRLLLSG
-201 KELGAARELL
+201 KELGDARELL
-211 RKRYANQLK
+211 RKRYANQLQ

-229 AIQNFL
+229 TVQGFI
-235 NVLAGIYD
+235 NVLAGLYD

-301 IIGVAQGDD
+301 IIGVAQDD
-310 TMVDVIGWRLDDVVE
+310 GSMIDVIGWRLDEVVE

-332 SQVRLEVIPSTS
+332 SRVRLEIIPGTLEG
-344 KIGDK
+344 GDE
-349 TAIVTIIRDKVK
+349 TTIVAITRDKVK

-366 AKSHILN
+366 AKSHIIELQQ
-373 LHRDG
+373 DD
-378 ENFRAGVITIPAFYM
+378 ESFRAGVIAIPAFYM

-403 DFKSTSRDVM
+403 DFKSTSRDVL

-418 LKNEG
+418 LKNDD

-456 QIRHANQRVSRDQ
+456 QIRHADQRVSREQ

-480 MIVLINRLSASA
+480 LIVLINRLSASA

-500 QDYGRGLVV
+500 QDYGRGLIA
-509 GTTSFGKGTVQMLA
+509 GTTSFGKGTVQVLA

-549 VVPDITFPSY
+549 VVPDIAFPSY
-559 FDLQEVGESSQDN
+559 FDLEEVGESSRDN

-585 IYEDFSPLLSV
+585 MYEDFSPLLSI
-596 LKSQHQERIETDPNW
+596 LKARHQQRIQTDPDW
-611 QFMLDEISLI
+611 QFMLDEINLI
-621 EEQRT
+621 EEQRA
-626 RQTVTLNKVL
+626 RQTVTLNKAL
-636 REQLKEQREEKWLS
+636 REQLKAQREEKWLS
-650 IENKRRQKRHEPVF
+650 IENKRRHKRQEPVF
-664 ESTEAAEVFRKQ
+664 ESTDAVEAFRKQ
-676 QKKDDK
+676 QEEDHKT
-682 MPDPILQETAHLLAD
+682 PDPILQETANLLAD
-697 YTHAAGASQETRL
+697 YTASAALLDTR
-710 VKKEKVP
+710 VVRKESVQ